1 MLPKRLPSK
10 GLRTPLPFHRSE
22 ESSTSTKK
30 QNGPFC
36 SPFRLVYRS
45 PPFKPDLNKNRLLQN
60 KRRKKIQLF
69 LASGRSGK
77 WRRHGCLSSQ
87 LPLSNIDERASV
99 WKHRVPSAA
108 SPCYI
113 RVTTKWSEEGLSK
126 SGCRI
131 LSTPSVSVKIQGH
144 HPSKRGISSK
154 FAFQSRSIRRWINF
168 QIKNRNFDW
177 EKFHFLG

>member
-10 GLRTPLPFHRSE
+10 GLRTPLPLCSE

-45 PPFKPDLNKNRLLQN
+45 PPFKPDLSKNRLLQN

-99 WKHRVPSAA
+99 WKHRVPS
-108 SPCYI
+108 PTV
-113 RVTTKWSEEGLSK
+113 RVTFEWRQNGVKRVFRKVAVASCQRRACQSK
-126 SGCRI
+126 YRVI
-131 LSTPSVSVKIQGH
+131 TPLNAAFLQNL
-144 HPSKRGISSK
+144 PSKVHLFAVGSISK
-154 FAFQSRSIRRWINF
+154 LRIEILIEKNF
-168 QIKNRNFDW
+168 IF
-177 EKFHFLG
+177 